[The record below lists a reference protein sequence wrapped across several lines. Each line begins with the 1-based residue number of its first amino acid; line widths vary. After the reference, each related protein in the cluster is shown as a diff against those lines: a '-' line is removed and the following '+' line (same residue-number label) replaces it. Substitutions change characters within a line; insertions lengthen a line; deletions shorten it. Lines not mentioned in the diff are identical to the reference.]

1 MQDIQKG
8 PAEVSMP
15 IDRVGVKNL
24 SYPLVVRYKDDGVQH
39 TVAQVDLYVDLPG
52 QFKGTHMSR
61 FVETLQEWEGILDYH
76 SFRKLLRDVQSRLEA
91 RRSHLSFR
99 FPFFLDQRSP
109 QTGSPGLMEYQ
120 CRFEGS
126 LEEGKPNMF
135 LSVEV
140 PVMTV
145 CPCSLAI
152 SDQGAHSQ
160 RAMVRIKARF
170 EGLLWLEDLIEIAQR
185 SSSSPVYAVLK
196 RADEKY
202 VTEHSFA
209 NPKFVEDVVREVGQQ
224 LREHELVRWFK
235 AEVESYESIHK
246 HNAYACI
253 EIENQSA

>member
-8 PAEVSMP
+8 PADVSMP

-99 FPFFLDQRSP
+99 FPFFLDQKSP

-120 CRFEGS
+120 CQFEGS
-126 LEEGKPNMF
+126 LDEIGR
-135 LSVEV
+135 
-140 PVMTV
+140 
-145 CPCSLAI
+145 
-152 SDQGAHSQ
+152 AH
-160 RAMVRIKARF
+160 V
-170 EGLLWLEDLIEIAQR
+170 
-185 SSSSPVYAVLK
+185 
-196 RADEKY
+196 
-202 VTEHSFA
+202 
-209 NPKFVEDVVREVGQQ
+209 
-224 LREHELVRWFK
+224 
-235 AEVESYESIHK
+235 
-246 HNAYACI
+246 
-253 EIENQSA
+253 

>member
-8 PAEVSMP
+8 PADVSMP

-61 FVETLQEWEGILDYH
+61 FVETLQEWEGVLDYH

-99 FPFFLDQRSP
+99 FPFFLDQKSP
-109 QTGSPGLMEYQ
+109 QTKSPGLMEYQ
-120 CRFEGS
+120 CQFEGS

-170 EGLLWLEDLIEIAQR
+170 EGLLWLEDLIQIAQR

-209 NPKFVEDVVREVGQQ
+209 NPKFVEDVVRTVGQQ
-224 LREHELVRWFK
+224 LKEHELVRWFK

-253 EIENQSA
+253 EI